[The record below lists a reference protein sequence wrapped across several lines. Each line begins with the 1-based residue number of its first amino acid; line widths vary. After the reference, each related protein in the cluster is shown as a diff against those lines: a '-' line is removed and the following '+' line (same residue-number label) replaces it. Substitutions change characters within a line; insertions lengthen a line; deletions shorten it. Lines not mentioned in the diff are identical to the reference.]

1 MALFIHGHNI
11 TTSLH
16 TSFSADPAAPS
27 WITPSSDSDF
37 RILGEWLVETYI
49 MINWNIDISYVGFG
63 AQEETH
69 KAPYYGRNAL
79 EEPYLLITQGEI
91 SPVMTS

>member
-1 MALFIHGHNI
+1 MCIGCNSVNQAQDLMSVRKFEDLPN
-11 TTSLH
+11 SLIPNRH
-16 TSFSADPAAPS
+16 KLYD
-27 WITPSSDSDF
+27 
-37 RILGEWLVETYI
+37 Y
-49 MINWNIDISYVGFG
+49 FG
-63 AQEETH
+63 AQKETH